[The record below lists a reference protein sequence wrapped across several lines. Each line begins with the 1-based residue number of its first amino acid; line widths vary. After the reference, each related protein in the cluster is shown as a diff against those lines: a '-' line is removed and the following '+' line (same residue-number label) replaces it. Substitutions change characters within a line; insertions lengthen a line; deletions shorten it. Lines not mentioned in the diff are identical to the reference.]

1 MNIGLIIST
10 ILLKEQKSLIISQ
23 PVISGL
29 TISSI
34 HVFVM
39 MNSSSLSKV
48 LFWLI
53 VSIFS
58 GTSLLISAVYLYLTP
73 QLPDIQSLKNIEL
86 QIPLRIYTENG
97 QLISEFGE
105 KRRRPLEYDEIPS
118 QFVNALI
125 AAEDDSFFQHNGVD
139 IKGLTRAAIQLIKT
153 GKKKSGGSTITMQVA
168 KNYYLSSE
176 KTFSRKFTEILLAL
190 KIEQELSKEEILEL
204 YLNKIYLGKRAYG
217 IEAAAQVYYGV
228 SVSELQLAQLA
239 MLAGLPQ
246 APSAANPINNA
257 KRAKERRN
265 YVLARMH
272 TLDFINQQEFD
283 DAASA
288 PITARYHGLEA
299 EVDGPYVA
307 EMVRQ
312 QLLQQYGDDIYRLG
326 YRVYTTIDG
335 QAQNKAT
342 QALQAGLLKYNR
354 DHGWHKDKNS
364 EIIKPVK
371 LKIFDNELTLT
382 WEHELTESKDVDWPA
397 TLKIWQPVL
406 NKKGQHGLIHSA
418 IVAEVFDN
426 GALIISGQRQWSWLP
441 LTGIQWAKPYID
453 VNRIGAEPKNAH
465 AVLQQGQVIWFTQHK
480 DFGIQLAQIPD
491 AEGALISIDP
501 KQGGIRA
508 LVGGFSYSLNK
519 YNRVIQADRQPGSAF
534 KPFIYSAAL
543 ANGFTP
549 ASIIN
554 DAPVVFKDKGLENT
568 WRPQNHNGKF
578 YGPTRLR
585 EGLYRSQ
592 NLVSIRILKQ
602 VGPRRAINY
611 IAPFGFPREKLNK
624 DLSLALGASAV
635 TPLELA
641 TGYTVLANGGFK
653 VQPHFIQRI
662 EVGDDEE
669 PIFVAEPALACIE
682 CSAEAAREKQIS
694 EADKQNEI
702 TEIELLDAISDIDS
716 KDTFETEKA
725 PILAPRIMDERT
737 HYLMNNML
745 QDVIKR
751 GTGKRALA
759 LQRND
764 LAGKTGT
771 TNDQKDAWFSGYNRD
786 LVTSVWIGFDQP
798 KTLGRWA
805 FGGNTA
811 LPVWIDYMGAMLTD
825 KEQKPFS
832 QPAGILNVRIDPE
845 TGLLARPGQRNAI
858 FELFKQEELPAAS
871 EVDSSPLNDSEEDD
885 EDSPGLLF

>member
-1 MNIGLIIST
+1 
-10 ILLKEQKSLIISQ
+10 
-23 PVISGL
+23 
-29 TISSI
+29 
-34 HVFVM
+34 M
-39 MNSSSLSKV
+39 MNSSSIPKV

-53 VSIFS
+53 VSVFS

-73 QLPDIQSLKNIEL
+73 QLPNIQSLNDIEL
-86 QIPLRIYTENG
+86 QIPLRIYTQSG

-105 KRRRPLEYDEIPS
+105 QRRRPLEYDEIPK
-118 QFVNALI
+118 QFVDALI
-125 AAEDDSFFQHNGVD
+125 AAEDDRFFQHNGVD

-190 KIEQELSKEEILEL
+190 KIEQELSKEDILEL

-217 IEAAAQVYYGV
+217 IEAAAHVYYGV
-228 SVSELQLAQLA
+228 SVSELNLAQLA

-246 APSAANPINNA
+246 APSAANPINNP

-265 YVLARMH
+265 YVLARMR
-272 TLDFINQQEFD
+272 TLDFINQQQFD
-283 DAASA
+283 EAATS
-288 PITARYHGLEA
+288 PVTASYHGLEP
-299 EVDGPYVA
+299 EVDGPYIA

-312 QLLQQYGDDIYRLG
+312 KLLEEYGDKIYRLG
-326 YRVYTTIDG
+326 YRVFTTIDG
-335 QAQNKAT
+335 KAQNKAA
-342 QALQAGLLKYNR
+342 QALQAGLLKYSR
-354 DHGWHKDKNS
+354 DHGWRQS
-364 EIIKPVK
+364 ENIEISQPIA
-371 LKIFDNELTLT
+371 LQTFDNEITLD
-382 WEHELTESKDVDWPA
+382 WETDLDISKDIDWPE
-397 TLKIWQPVL
+397 TLSKWQSVL
-406 NKKGQHGLIHSA
+406 NNKGQYGLLESA
-418 IVAEVFDN
+418 IVAEVFDE
-426 GALIISGQRQWSWLP
+426 GAMIFTRQKQWRWLP
-441 LTGIQWAKPYID
+441 FAGIQWAKPYID
-453 VNRIGAEPKNAH
+453 VNRVGKEPKNTH
-465 AVLQQGQVIWFTQHK
+465 SVLQQGQAIWFTEHEV
-480 DFGIQLAQIPD
+480 FGIQLAQIPE
-491 AEGALISIDP
+491 AEGALVSIDP
-501 KQGGIRA
+501 QHGGIQA

-534 KPFIYSAAL
+534 KPFIYSSAL

-568 WRPQNHNGKF
+568 WRPKNSSGKF

-585 EGLYRSQ
+585 EALYKSQ

-611 IAPFGFPREKLNK
+611 ISPFGFPREKLNK

-641 TGYTVLANGGFK
+641 TGYSVLANGGFK
-653 VQPHFIQRI
+653 IEPYFIKRI
-662 EVGDDEE
+662 EIGDSEE
-669 PIFVAEPALACIE
+669 PVFVANPAIACIKCLPE
-682 CSAEAAREKQIS
+682 LESNEDPDMSTQQ
-694 EADKQNEI
+694 DEI
-702 TEIELLDAISDIDS
+702 TDNALLSAIEAEEVESSI
-716 KDTFETEKA
+716 KT
-725 PILAPRIMDERT
+725 PILAPRVMDERT

-786 LVTSVWIGFDQP
+786 LVTSVWVGFDQP

-805 FGGNTA
+805 FGSNTA
-811 LPVWIDYMGAMLTD
+811 LPIWVDYMGEMLKD
-825 KEQKPFS
+825 KEQRPFS
-832 QPAGILNVRIDPE
+832 QPAGILSVRIDPE
-845 TGLLARPGQRNAI
+845 TGLQALPGQKNAI
-858 FELFKQEELPAAS
+858 FELFKEEELPAAT
-871 EVDSSPLNDSEEDD
+871 DRNDNPSDLTEDE

>member
-1 MNIGLIIST
+1 
-10 ILLKEQKSLIISQ
+10 
-23 PVISGL
+23 
-29 TISSI
+29 
-34 HVFVM
+34 M
-39 MNSSSLSKV
+39 MNSSSISKL

-86 QIPLRIYTENG
+86 QIPLRIYTEDG

-105 KRRRPLEYDEIPS
+105 QRRRPLEYQEIPQ
-118 QFVNALI
+118 QFIHALI
-125 AAEDDSFFQHNGVD
+125 AAEDDRFFQHNGVD
-139 IKGLTRAAIQLIKT
+139 LKGLTRAAIQLVRT
-153 GKKKSGGSTITMQVA
+153 GRKKSGGSTITMQVA

-217 IEAAAQVYYGV
+217 VEAAAQVYYGK
-228 SVSELQLAQLA
+228 SVSELELPQLA

-246 APSAANPINNA
+246 APSAANPINNP

-272 TLDFINQQEFD
+272 TLNFIDQNEFNQ
-283 DAASA
+283 AASSKIIA
-288 PITARYHGLEA
+288 SYHGLEP
-299 EVDGPYVA
+299 EVEASYIA

-312 QLLQQYGDDIYRLG
+312 QLYKEYGDDIYRLG
-326 YRVYTTIDG
+326 FRVYTTLNG
-335 QAQNKAT
+335 KAQSHANK
-342 QALQAGLLKYNR
+342 ALQAGLLKYDR
-354 DHGWHKDKNS
+354 DHGYRETSKA
-364 EIIKPVK
+364 EILPTVP
-371 LKIFDNELTLT
+371 LQVFENEETLT
-382 WEHELTESKDVDWPA
+382 WPSDLNESLDIDWPK
-397 TLKIWQPVL
+397 TLIKWRNTL
-406 NKKGQHGLIHSA
+406 NKKGSYGLIQPA
-418 IVAEVFDN
+418 IVGQVDDK
-426 GALIISGQRQWSWLP
+426 GAWIYSTEKQWLWLP
-441 LTGIQWAKPYID
+441 FAGLKWAKAYIN
-453 VNRIGAEPKNAH
+453 VNKVGKEPQLASD
-465 AVLQQGQVIWFTQHK
+465 VLQVGQMIWITPNE
-480 DFGIQLAQIPD
+480 DSGIQLAQIPE

-501 KQGGIRA
+501 KHGAIKA
-508 LVGGFSYSLNK
+508 LVGGFSYGLNK
-519 YNRVIQADRQPGSAF
+519 YNRAIQADRQPGSAF
-534 KPFIYSAAL
+534 KPFIYSSAL

-554 DAPVVFKDKGLENT
+554 DAPVVFEDAGLENT
-568 WRPQNHNGKF
+568 WRPENSSGKF

-585 EGLYRSQ
+585 EALYKSQ

-602 VGPRRAINY
+602 VGPRKAINY

-624 DLSLALGASAV
+624 DLSLALGASAI

-641 TGYTVLANGGFK
+641 TGYSVLANGGFQ
-653 VQPHFIQRI
+653 VEPYFIQRI
-662 EVGDDEE
+662 EVGNEE
-669 PIFVAEPALACIE
+669 EARFNANPFIACIDCQQQNDNKE
-682 CSAEAAREKQIS
+682 PEKSPEEQALLEALGMIS
-694 EADKQNEI
+694 NDDSVELA
-702 TEIELLDAISDIDS
+702 TELATDQAIRY
-716 KDTFETEKA
+716 
-725 PILAPRIMDERT
+725 APRVMDART

-759 LQRND
+759 LKRND

-798 KTLGRWA
+798 RTLGRWA

-811 LPVWIDYMGAMLTD
+811 LPVWVNYMGAMLAD
-825 KEQKPFS
+825 KEQRPFP
-832 QPAGILNVRIDPE
+832 QPDGIVNVRIDPE
-845 TGLLARPGQRNAI
+845 TGLLALPGQANAI
-858 FELFKQEELPAAS
+858 FELFKQEQLPAATDNTGQLDNLDDDQHS
-871 EVDSSPLNDSEEDD
+871 DEED
-885 EDSPGLLF
+885 ESPELLF

>member
-1 MNIGLIIST
+1 
-10 ILLKEQKSLIISQ
+10 
-23 PVISGL
+23 
-29 TISSI
+29 
-34 HVFVM
+34 M
-39 MNSSSLSKV
+39 MNSSSISRF

-53 VSIFS
+53 VSVFS

-73 QLPDIQSLKNIEL
+73 QLPDIQSLKKIEL
-86 QIPLRIYTENG
+86 QIPLRIYTEDG

-105 KRRRPLEYDEIPS
+105 QRRRPLSYQEIPS
-118 QFVNALI
+118 QFVHALI
-125 AAEDDSFFQHNGVD
+125 AAEDDRFFQHNGVD
-139 IKGLTRAAIQLIKT
+139 LKGLTRAALQLIKT

-228 SVSELQLAQLA
+228 SVSELKLPQLA

-246 APSAANPINNA
+246 APSAANPINNPR
-257 KRAKERRN
+257 RAKERRN

-272 TLDFINQQEFD
+272 TLDFIDQQQFD
-283 DAASA
+283 DAAKA

-299 EVDGPYVA
+299 EVEASYIA

-312 QLLQQYGDDIYRLG
+312 ELFEQYGGDIYRLG
-326 YRVYTTIDG
+326 FRVTTTLNSKAQT
-335 QAQNKAT
+335 QANK
-342 QALQAGLLKYNR
+342 ALQAGLLKYDR
-354 DHGWHKDKNS
+354 DHGLRTQAS
-364 EIIKPVK
+364 IELLPLTK
-371 LKIFDNELTLT
+371 LQTFDNEITLT
-382 WEHELTESKDVDWPA
+382 WPNDLDEQLDIDWPA
-397 TLKIWQPVL
+397 TLNAWQKKL
-406 NKKGQHGLIHSA
+406 NTKGQHGLIHPA
-418 IVAEVFDN
+418 IVAQTLDN
-426 GALIISGQRQWSWLP
+426 GAWIISGRKQWSWLP
-441 LTGIQWAKPYID
+441 FSGLQWAKPYID
-453 VNRIGAEPKNAH
+453 VNRVGKEPKRTQDI
-465 AVLQQGQVIWFTQHK
+465 LSPGQMIWITASEHS
-480 DFGIQLAQIPD
+480 GIQLAQIPE

-501 KQGGIRA
+501 KQGAIRA
-508 LVGGFSYSLNK
+508 LVGGFSYGLNK
-519 YNRVIQADRQPGSAF
+519 YNRAIQADRQPGSAF

-554 DAPVVFKDKGLENT
+554 DAPVVYKDAGLENT
-568 WRPQNHNGKF
+568 WRPENSSGKF

-585 EGLYRSQ
+585 EALYKSQ

-602 VGPRRAINY
+602 ISPHKAINY
-611 IAPFGFPREKLNK
+611 ITPFGFPRKKLNK
-624 DLSLALGASAV
+624 DLSLALGASAI

-641 TGYTVLANGGFK
+641 TGYTVLANGGF
-653 VQPHFIQRI
+653 QIEPYFIQRI
-662 EVGDDEE
+662 EVGNEE
-669 PIFVAEPALACIE
+669 QPRSAATPVQACLECEAKMQNAYTQAETETITAKEKNEEQALLEAIGAPLAEPL
-682 CSAEAAREKQIS
+682 
-694 EADKQNEI
+694 I
-702 TEIELLDAISDIDS
+702 TEITPAI
-716 KDTFETEKA
+716 K
-725 PILAPRIMDERT
+725 LAPRIMDPRT
-737 HYLMNNML
+737 HFIMNNML

-759 LQRND
+759 LKRSD

-811 LPVWIDYMGAMLTD
+811 LPIWVEYMGAMLAD
-825 KEQKPFS
+825 KKQRSFP
-832 QPAGILNVRIDPE
+832 QPTGIVTVRIDPE
-845 TGLLARPGQRNAI
+845 TGLLAQPGQSNAI
-858 FELFKQEELPAAS
+858 FELFKQEQLPAAA
-871 EVDSSPLNDSEEDD
+871 DNPTQASEEQESNDD
-885 EDSPGLLF
+885 EEDTPELLF

>member
-1 MNIGLIIST
+1 MI
-10 ILLKEQKSLIISQ
+10 
-23 PVISGL
+23 
-29 TISSI
+29 
-34 HVFVM
+34 
-39 MNSSSLSKV
+39 NSSSLSKV

-53 VSIFS
+53 VSVFS

-73 QLPDIQSLKNIEL
+73 QLPDIQSLKTIEL
-86 QIPLRIYTENG
+86 QIPLRIYTEDG

-105 KRRRPLEYDEIPS
+105 QRRRPLQYSEIPT

-217 IEAAAQVYYGV
+217 IEAAAHVYYGV
-228 SVSELQLAQLA
+228 SVSELKLAQLA

-246 APSAANPINNA
+246 APSAANPINNS

-272 TLDFINQQEFD
+272 TLNFINQQEFD

-288 PITARYHGLEA
+288 PITARYHGLESK
-299 EVDGPYVA
+299 VNGPYVA

-312 QLLQQYGDDIYRLG
+312 QLLKQYGNEVYRKG

-335 QAQNKAT
+335 KAQNKAT
-342 QALQAGLLKYNR
+342 QALQTGLLKYSR
-354 DHGWHKDKNS
+354 DHGWRQSKDL
-364 EIIKPVK
+364 EIVKVVK
-371 LKIFDNELTLT
+371 LQTFENELTLT
-382 WEHELTESKDVDWPA
+382 WKQTLDENKDIDWPA
-397 TLKIWQPVL
+397 TLKKWQPIL
-406 NKKGQHGLIHSA
+406 NKKGRHGLIHSA

-426 GALIISGQRQWSWLP
+426 GALIVSGQKKWQWLP
-441 LTGIQWAKPYID
+441 FAGIKWAKPYID
-453 VNRIGAEPKNAH
+453 VNRTGREPKNAH
-465 AVLQQGQVIWFTQHK
+465 AVLQQGQVVWFNDHAK
-480 DFGIQLAQIPD
+480 FGIQLAQIPKV
-491 AEGALISIDP
+491 EGALISIDP
-501 KQGGIRA
+501 QQGGIRA
-508 LVGGFSYSLNK
+508 LAGGFSYSLNK
-519 YNRVIQADRQPGSAF
+519 YNRVTQADRQPGSAF
-534 KPFIYSAAL
+534 KPFIYSSAL

-568 WRPQNHNGKF
+568 WRPKNHNGKF

-585 EGLYRSQ
+585 EALYKSQ

-611 IAPFGFPREKLNK
+611 IAPFGFPRKKLNK

-653 VQPHFIQRI
+653 VQPYFIQRI
-662 EVGDDEE
+662 EISHEEE
-669 PIFVAEPALACIE
+669 PLFVAKSAFACIKCKTE
-682 CSAEAAREKQIS
+682 RGNSEQASDISYQQELTDTELLNAISSSGIS
-694 EADKQNEI
+694 EASN
-702 TEIELLDAISDIDS
+702 IEEPLL
-716 KDTFETEKA
+716 
-725 PILAPRIMDERT
+725 LAPRVMDART
-737 HYLMNNML
+737 HYIMNNML
-745 QDVIKR
+745 QDVITR
-751 GTGKRALA
+751 GTGKRALV
-759 LQRND
+759 LRRDD

-771 TNDQKDAWFSGYNRD
+771 TNGQKDAWFSGYNRD

-798 KTLGRWA
+798 KTLGRQA
-805 FGGNTA
+805 FGSNTA
-811 LPVWIDYMGAMLTD
+811 LPVWVDYMKTMLANKD
-825 KEQKPFS
+825 QRLFP
-832 QPAGILNVRIDPE
+832 QPAGILSVRIDPK
-845 TGLLARPGQRNAI
+845 TGLLAHPGQRNAI
-858 FELFKQEELPAAS
+858 FELFKQEDVPAAAEIDGS
-871 EVDSSPLNDSEEDD
+871 QDNLEEN
-885 EDSPGLLF
+885 ENSPGLLF

>member
-1 MNIGLIIST
+1 
-10 ILLKEQKSLIISQ
+10 
-23 PVISGL
+23 
-29 TISSI
+29 
-34 HVFVM
+34 M
-39 MNSSSLSKV
+39 MNSSSISKF

-53 VSIFS
+53 LSVFS

-86 QIPLRIYTENG
+86 QIPLRIYTKDG

-105 KRRRPLEYDEIPS
+105 QRRRPLAYQEIPS
-118 QFVNALI
+118 QFIHALI
-125 AAEDDSFFQHNGVD
+125 AAEDDRFFQHNGVD
-139 IKGLTRAAIQLIKT
+139 LKGLTRAAIQLVRT

-217 IEAAAQVYYGV
+217 IEAAAQVYYGR
-228 SVSELQLAQLA
+228 SVSELELAQLA

-246 APSAANPINNA
+246 APSAANPINNPR
-257 KRAKERRN
+257 RAKERRN

-272 TLDFINQQEFD
+272 TLDFIDQQQFD
-283 DAASA
+283 DAASST
-288 PITARYHGLEA
+288 IIARYHGLKS
-299 EVDGPYVA
+299 EVEGSYIA

-312 QLLQQYGDDIYRLG
+312 KLYQQYGDDIYRLG
-326 YRVYTTIDG
+326 FRITTTLNG
-335 QAQNKAT
+335 KAQT
-342 QALQAGLLKYNR
+342 QANNTLQAGLLKYDR
-354 DHGWHKDKNS
+354 DHGLRT
-364 EIIKPVK
+364 KPDQELLK
-371 LKIFDNELTLT
+371 LTKLQIFDNETTLTWPTKFDQQLDIDWPLTLT
-382 WEHELTESKDVDWPA
+382 S
-397 TLKIWQPVL
+397 WQEKL
-406 NKKGQHGLIHSA
+406 NSKGQYGLIHAA
-418 IVAEVFDN
+418 IVAQVLDT
-426 GALIISGQRQWSWLP
+426 GAWIVSGQKQWSWLP
-441 LTGIQWAKPYID
+441 FAGLKWAKPYID
-453 VNRIGAEPKNAH
+453 VNRVGKEPTKASD
-465 AVLQQGQVIWFTQHK
+465 VLSQGQMIWVTDSK
-480 DFGIQLAQIPD
+480 TSGLQLAQIPE

-501 KQGGIRA
+501 KQGAIRA

-519 YNRVIQADRQPGSAF
+519 YNRAIQADRQPGSAF

-554 DAPVVFKDKGLENT
+554 DAPVVFKDAGLEKS
-568 WRPQNHNGKF
+568 WRPENSSGKF

-585 EGLYRSQ
+585 EALYKSQ

-602 VGPRRAINY
+602 VGPRKAVNY
-611 IAPFGFPREKLNK
+611 ISPFGFPREKLNK

-641 TGYTVLANGGFK
+641 TGYTVLANGGFQIK
-653 VQPHFIQRI
+653 PYFIERI
-662 EVGDDEE
+662 EVGNEDAPRFQANPLQACLECTIEDEATTDNKTTDSDMKQSRQE
-669 PIFVAEPALACIE
+669 EEQALLA
-682 CSAEAAREKQIS
+682 S
-694 EADKQNEI
+694 I
-702 TEIELLDAISDIDS
+702 TTPLLDALIP
-716 KDTFETEKA
+716 EPA
-725 PILAPRIMDERT
+725 PAIKLAPRIMDART
-737 HYLMNNML
+737 HFIMNNML

-759 LQRND
+759 LKRND

-798 KTLGRWA
+798 RTLGRWA

-811 LPVWIDYMGAMLTD
+811 LPVWVNYMGAMLKG
-825 KEQKPFS
+825 KEHRPFP
-832 QPAGILNVRIDPE
+832 QPDGIVSVRIDPE
-845 TGLLARPGQRNAI
+845 TGLLAQPGQSNAI
-858 FELFKQEELPAAS
+858 FELFKQEQIPAR
-871 EVDSSPLNDSEEDD
+871 DSSKQSSAAQDYDDD
-885 EDSPGLLF
+885 EEENSPQLLF

>member
-1 MNIGLIIST
+1 
-10 ILLKEQKSLIISQ
+10 
-23 PVISGL
+23 
-29 TISSI
+29 
-34 HVFVM
+34 M
-39 MNSSSLSKV
+39 MNSSSISRF

-53 VSIFS
+53 VSVFS

-73 QLPDIQSLKNIEL
+73 QLPDIQSLKKIEL
-86 QIPLRIYTENG
+86 QIPLRIYTEDG

-105 KRRRPLEYDEIPS
+105 QRRRPLSYQEIPS
-118 QFVNALI
+118 QFVHALI
-125 AAEDDSFFQHNGVD
+125 AAEDDRFFQHNGVD
-139 IKGLTRAAIQLIKT
+139 LKGLTRAALQLIKT

-228 SVSELQLAQLA
+228 SVSELKLPQLA

-246 APSAANPINNA
+246 APSAANPINNPR
-257 KRAKERRN
+257 RAKERRN

-272 TLDFINQQEFD
+272 TLDFIDQQQFD
-283 DAASA
+283 DAAKA

-299 EVDGPYVA
+299 EVEASYIA

-312 QLLQQYGDDIYRLG
+312 ELFEQYGGDIYRLG
-326 YRVYTTIDG
+326 FRVTTTLNSKAQT
-335 QAQNKAT
+335 QANK
-342 QALQAGLLKYNR
+342 ALQAGLLKYDR
-354 DHGWHKDKNS
+354 DHGLRTQAS
-364 EIIKPVK
+364 IELLPLTK
-371 LKIFDNELTLT
+371 LQTFDNEITLT
-382 WEHELTESKDVDWPA
+382 WPNDLDEQLDIDWPA
-397 TLKIWQPVL
+397 TLNAWQKKL
-406 NKKGQHGLIHSA
+406 NTKGQHGLIHPA
-418 IVAEVFDN
+418 IVAQTLDS
-426 GALIISGQRQWSWLP
+426 GAWIISGRKQWSWLP
-441 LTGIQWAKPYID
+441 FSGLQWAKPYID
-453 VNRIGAEPKNAH
+453 VNRVGKEPKRTQD
-465 AVLQQGQVIWFTQHK
+465 VLSPGQMIWITASEHS
-480 DFGIQLAQIPD
+480 GIQLAQIPE

-501 KQGGIRA
+501 KQGAIRA
-508 LVGGFSYSLNK
+508 LVGGFSYGLNK
-519 YNRVIQADRQPGSAF
+519 YNRAIQADRQPGSAF

-554 DAPVVFKDKGLENT
+554 DAPVVFKDAGLENT
-568 WRPQNHNGKF
+568 WRPENSSGKF

-585 EGLYRSQ
+585 EALYKSQ

-602 VGPRRAINY
+602 ISPHKAINY
-611 IAPFGFPREKLNK
+611 ITPFGFSRKKLNK
-624 DLSLALGASAV
+624 DLSLALGASAI

-641 TGYTVLANGGFK
+641 TGYTVLANGGF
-653 VQPHFIQRI
+653 QIEPYFIQRI
-662 EVGDDEE
+662 EVGNEE
-669 PIFVAEPALACIE
+669 QPRSAATPVQACLECEAKMQNAYTQAETETITAKEKNEEQALLEAIGAPLAEPL
-682 CSAEAAREKQIS
+682 
-694 EADKQNEI
+694 I
-702 TEIELLDAISDIDS
+702 TEITPAI
-716 KDTFETEKA
+716 K
-725 PILAPRIMDERT
+725 LAPRIMDPRT
-737 HYLMNNML
+737 HFIMNNML

-759 LQRND
+759 LKRSD

-811 LPVWIDYMGAMLTD
+811 LPIWVEYMGAMLAD
-825 KEQKPFS
+825 KKQRPFP
-832 QPAGILNVRIDPE
+832 QPTGIVTVRIDPE
-845 TGLLARPGQRNAI
+845 TGLLAQPGQSNAI
-858 FELFKQEELPAAS
+858 FELFKQEQLPAAA
-871 EVDSSPLNDSEEDD
+871 DNPTQASEEQESNDD
-885 EDSPGLLF
+885 EEDTPELLF